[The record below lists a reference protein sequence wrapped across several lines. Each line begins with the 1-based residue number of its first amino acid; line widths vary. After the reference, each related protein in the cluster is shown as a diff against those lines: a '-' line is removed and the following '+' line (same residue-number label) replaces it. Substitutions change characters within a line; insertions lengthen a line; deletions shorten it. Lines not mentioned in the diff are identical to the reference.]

1 VTAWSRIIKVTKW
14 SPFCINRK
22 EDGMEQTTENSTKSR
37 ILDEALVVF
46 AENGY
51 RGTNLRDLAARLGLS
66 KSALYKHYESKEAI
80 WNALLDRME
89 AYYGERF
96 GSAEH
101 MPEVP
106 KSGEELLAFSMK
118 RIAFTVQDERVIL
131 TRKLLLTEQFH
142 DERVCKLATKHFLV
156 GTQRMFTAIFGAMMA
171 EGIMKKD
178 DPEML
183 AVMYTSP
190 VSSLIQLCTRE
201 PERQAEVMG
210 QIEVFVKYFIG
221 TYVQEQEVVL

>member
-1 VTAWSRIIKVTKW
+1 MNRI
-14 SPFCINRK
+14 
-22 EDGMEQTTENSTKSR
+22 TENSTKSR
-37 ILDEALVVF
+37 ILDEALAVF

-89 AYYGERF
+89 AYYAERF
-96 GSAEH
+96 GSLEH
-101 MPEVP
+101 MPATP
-106 KSGEELLAFSMK
+106 KSCEELLTLTMK
-118 RIAFTVQDERVIL
+118 MIRFTVYDERIIL

-142 DERVCKLATKHFLV
+142 DERVCRLATKHFLG
-156 GTQRMFTAIFGAMMA
+156 GTQRMFTEIFKEMMA
-171 EGIMKKD
+171 VGLLKKD

-183 AVMYTSP
+183 AFLYTSP
-190 VSSLIQLCTRE
+190 VTSLIQLCTRE

-210 QIEVFVKYFIG
+210 KIEEFVKYFID
-221 TYVQEQEVVL
+221 THVEK

>member
-1 VTAWSRIIKVTKW
+1 
-14 SPFCINRK
+14 
-22 EDGMEQTTENSTKSR
+22 MEQTTENSTKSR

-131 TRKLLLTEQFH
+131 TRKLLLKEQFH

-221 TYVQEQEVVL
+221 TYAQEQEVVL

>member
-1 VTAWSRIIKVTKW
+1 
-14 SPFCINRK
+14 
-22 EDGMEQTTENSTKSR
+22 MEQITENSTKSR
-37 ILDEALVVF
+37 ILDEALVMF

-51 RGTNLRDLAARLGLS
+51 KGTNLRDLAAGLGLS
-66 KSALYKHYESKEAI
+66 KSALYKHYKSKEAI

-101 MPEVP
+101 MPATP
-106 KSGEELLAFSMK
+106 KSCEELFRLTMK
-118 RIAFTVQDERVIL
+118 MIDFTVHDERIIL

-156 GTQRMFTAIFGAMMA
+156 GTQRMFTAIFQQMME
-171 EGIMKKD
+171 EGLLKQD
-178 DPEML
+178 NPEML
-183 AVMYTSP
+183 AFLYTAP
-190 VSSLIQLCTRE
+190 VTSLVQLCTRE

-210 QIEVFVKYFIG
+210 QIEEFVKCFID
-221 TYVQEQEVVL
+221 TYVEI

>member
-1 VTAWSRIIKVTKW
+1 
-14 SPFCINRK
+14 
-22 EDGMEQTTENSTKSR
+22 MEQITENSTKSR
-37 ILDEALVVF
+37 ILDEALVMF

-51 RGTNLRDLAARLGLS
+51 KGTNLRDLAAGLGLS

-96 GSAEH
+96 GSMEN

-106 KSGEELLAFSMK
+106 KSGEELFALSMK

-142 DERVCKLATKHFLV
+142 HERVCKLATKHFLV
-156 GTQRMFTAIFGAMMA
+156 GTQTMFTALFRVMMA

-183 AVMYTSP
+183 AFLYTSP
-190 VSSLIQLCTRE
+190 VTSLIQLCTRE
-201 PERQAEVMG
+201 PERQEEVMERCEAF
-210 QIEVFVKYFIG
+210 IRYFID
-221 TYVQEQEVVL
+221 TYIEK